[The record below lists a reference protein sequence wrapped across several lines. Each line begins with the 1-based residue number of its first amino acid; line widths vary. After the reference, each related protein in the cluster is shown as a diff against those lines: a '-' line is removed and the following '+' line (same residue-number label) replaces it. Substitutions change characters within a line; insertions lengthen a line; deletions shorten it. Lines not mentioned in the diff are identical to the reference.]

1 MGSAGQYRKWSRIWN
16 LASLRGD
23 FFKHDIR
30 IRHLVE
36 PFVAQV
42 LLLLQLRENTFRSEF
57 LKYDV

>member
-23 FFKHDIR
+23 FR